1 MINLELVKKHL
12 NIDEALTED
21 DAYLQV
27 LTEAAIANF
36 ESTTQRPLVKE
47 NPTDTAVMI
56 TREIEIGLLMLIGH
70 WYNNRESVV
79 IGGVVSELP
88 LSTQAIWNKYRFK
101 SL

>member
-1 MINLELVKKHL
+1 MIELTLVKKHL
-12 NIDEALTED
+12 NIEDDITED
-21 DAYLQV
+21 DAYVQV
-27 LTEAAIANF
+27 LTEAAIAHF
-36 ESTTQRPLVKE
+36 ESTTQRQLVKE
-47 NPTDTAVMI
+47 NPTDTAVVI

-88 LSTQAIWNKYRFK
+88 LSTQTIWNKYRFK